1 MMLKIVV
8 TGAPMSGKSCLL
20 KEAKRRL
27 EAEYDI
33 PVFILP
39 EVASDLI
46 ENCFTPDR
54 DIMTFQ
60 SMLYR
65 IHKTKEDILSSFLPE
80 NGILLTDRGL
90 PDGCCY
96 ISDDLFSE
104 ILAANGDDA
113 AGILSRYDHVIQLQT
128 VCVYKDVSSIDTLSN
143 TNRQETSKDDI
154 LRFEEKLKEIYKPHP
169 SYHFIPA
176 ERDIEKKGQ
185 RLLDLIMSLI
195 S

>member
-1 MMLKIVV
+1 MHKIAI

-20 KEAKRRL
+20 KQVKSRL
-27 EAEYDI
+27 EAEYGI
-33 PVFILP
+33 PVFILS

-46 ENCFTPDR
+46 ENCFAPEKDK
-54 DIMTFQ
+54 IAFQ
-60 SMLYR
+60 SVLYR
-65 IHKTKEDILSSFLPE
+65 LHKTKEDILSSFLAE

-96 ISDDLFSE
+96 IPEDCFLK
-104 ILAANGDDA
+104 ILADNGDGLQDVFA
-113 AGILSRYDHVIQLQT
+113 RYDHVIQLQT
-128 VCVYKDVSSIDTLSN
+128 VCVYDDVSIDTVSN
-143 TNRQETSKDDI
+143 ASRTETSKEEI
-154 LRFEEKLKEIYKPHP
+154 LALEEKLREIYGAHP

-185 RLLDLIMSLI
+185 RLLDLIMSLV